1 MNFRR
6 ERILSLLTAIYES
19 GLFSG
24 VIIGWGSW
32 AYVLKHEG
40 LYLRLTLKLQPEHGG
55 FGLNTGLSQVFPR
68 TIVYRLI
75 PIACSDPNDVLDLAK
90 VDQQS
95 SSKNSS
101 LMIRISI
108 N

>member
-1 MNFRR
+1 VWNPTWILILKHRIACLNSNNMNFRR
-6 ERILSLLTAIYES
+6 KRIFSLLTAIYES

-55 FGLNTGLSQVFPR
+55 FGLNTG
-68 TIVYRLI
+68 
-75 PIACSDPNDVLDLAK
+75 
-90 VDQQS
+90 
-95 SSKNSS
+95 
-101 LMIRISI
+101 
-108 N
+108 